1 MKIALASA
9 KFINNDI
16 AYNLHQM
23 ERYAHRAKDSGAD
36 LICFGETFLQ
46 GFDSLCW
53 NYEKDKE
60 VAVELSSPPIQ
71 KICRLSCDIGI
82 DFLFGFVEREEDRLY
97 SSCALISNG
106 QILYDYRRIS
116 PGWKVS
122 RLTDHHYQEGNLV
135 QPFEYRGKQCL
146 IALCGDLWV
155 YPERFDL
162 GQDILFWPIY
172 VNFSIDDWQ
181 QSLQDDYTQQAGK
194 ISSDVLIINS
204 LSQNPDAFGGCFH
217 FCDNRIQDSLPYG
230 QDGLLT
236 VTL

>member
-23 ERYAHRAKDSGAD
+23 EHYARRAKDIGAD

-82 DFLFGFVEREEDRLY
+82 DF
-97 SSCALISNG
+97 
-106 QILYDYRRIS
+106 
-116 PGWKVS
+116 
-122 RLTDHHYQEGNLV
+122 
-135 QPFEYRGKQCL
+135 CL
-146 IALCGDLWV
+146 DL
-155 YPERFDL
+155 
-162 GQDILFWPIY
+162 
-172 VNFSIDDWQ
+172 
-181 QSLQDDYTQQAGK
+181 
-194 ISSDVLIINS
+194 
-204 LSQNPDAFGGCFH
+204 
-217 FCDNRIQDSLPYG
+217 
-230 QDGLLT
+230 
-236 VTL
+236 